1 MKATKSLELSR
12 TFKLRDPQQRCPSGC
27 FCLWPRRPVIRWCCR
42 FTCLLASV
50 VPATSR
56 SFEFHSPQS
65 QGPTQ
70 SLHALRETASL
81 TSHGQHKVKGG
92 LGITC
97 HGFWKHSYE
106 EKSYKRYILSFS
118 KYWRP
123 KSSSQ
128 QQEKQE
134 TQAISNQHNLYISA
148 LSKYVLSFW
157 INDWMNERT
166 GWRNKNRIIMCWTFM
181 WILLLDPQ
189 NSILDSD

>member
-1 MKATKSLELSR
+1 MFLFVTKETCHSMMLQVHLS
-12 TFKLRDPQQRCPSGC
+12 PC
-27 FCLWPRRPVIRWCCR
+27 FCGPSYI
-42 FTCLLASV
+42 
-50 VPATSR
+50 SR
-56 SFEFHSPQS
+56 SFEFHSPRS

-70 SLHALRETASL
+70 SLHALWETASL